1 MTQAVSTPMIE
12 TDHLS
17 KMFGDFAAVDE
28 ATFSV
33 QRASIHGFIG
43 PNGAGKSTTMKMLVG
58 ALRISGGSAEV
69 GGHPAGSVK
78 ARSLIG
84 FAPEAT
90 GTYDDMDAL
99 EFLVYMARICG
110 VSGKVAT
117 ESAHE
122 FMGLL
127 RLNGLERRS
136 PRTFSAGQ
144 RQRLAIAQAL
154 IHKPELLILDEPT
167 ANMDP
172 SGRLVIQDL
181 LTEMVRDRGVTI
193 FLSSHVLPEL
203 EQIVD
208 SLTFIHNGM
217 IAATGPISELRD
229 RFSGKH
235 FMVMSDDNENLLEKL
250 KASPAVSDA
259 WIDADGYVNLLVV
272 ERSGLRDEVNRLASE
287 CGATVEQFSERR
299 ASLQDIYRE
308 LVGTEE

>member
-1 MTQAVSTPMIE
+1 M
-12 TDHLS
+12 
-17 KMFGDFAAVDE
+17 
-28 ATFSV
+28 
-33 QRASIHGFIG
+33 
-43 PNGAGKSTTMKMLVG
+43 N
-58 ALRISGGSAEV
+58 
-69 GGHPAGSVK
+69 
-78 ARSLIG
+78 
-84 FAPEAT
+84 
-90 GTYDDMDAL
+90 AL
-99 EFLVYMARICG
+99 EFLVYMARVCG
-110 VSGKVAT
+110 VSGRVAT

-127 RLNGLERRS
+127 RLDGLEGRS

-154 IHKPELLILDEPT
+154 IHRPELLILDEPT

-203 EQIVD
+203 EQVVD
-208 SLTFIHNGM
+208 SLTFINEGL

-229 RFSGKH
+229 RFSGQH
-235 FMVMSDDNENLLEKL
+235 FIVMSDNNEALLEKL
-250 KASPAVSDA
+250 KESKTISDA
-259 WIDADGYVNLLVV
+259 WTDADGYVNLLVAD
-272 ERSGLRDEVNRLASE
+272 RSGLRDEVNRLALE